1 MKKLIVIAAAMIALN
16 AADATAQS
24 FMKKVGKAVEK
35 EAAKEVVSQINKG
48 IANQSNKE
56 KESKAQPKKSQQT
69 QTKQTQTKQMQAK
82 QSQTQKA
89 PQNSTSATTK
99 SSGQKK
105 YVKNIDLYYKI
116 GRVEGNYKLFY
127 DGSHYYLE
135 KGGKE
140 YKLTPCD
147 GEFMDV
153 KYYFFCVEY
162 GVELYIK
169 EQLPGAVG
177 KRVVKNDHHIK

>member
-69 QTKQTQTKQMQAK
+69 QTKQTQTKQTQAK

-105 YVKNIDLYYKI
+105 YVKNIELYYKI

-127 DGSHYYLE
+127 DSQ
-135 KGGKE
+135 
-140 YKLTPCD
+140 T
-147 GEFMDV
+147 
-153 KYYFFCVEY
+153 FFSYCSICF
-162 GVELYIK
+162 LHSD
-169 EQLPGAVG
+169 QLIITILLPFCCNFTAPLHFVFFRNTSFGIN
-177 KRVVKNDHHIK
+177 K